1 VSLVGRARTHIA
13 ASEPAAAAAKGMLVR
28 SFGLGGIFVRGEGMV
43 VKTQNFQG
51 T

>member
-13 ASEPAAAAAKGMLVR
+13 ASEPAAAAKGMLVR